1 MSSKKIPIFTTGN
14 VGTPSQ
20 PFTPKEP
27 MTYVNAW
34 NGKVLKDLPT
44 FGTPT
49 GLPKGHKNEYF
60 HGGIKLNG
68 ENIVSCH
75 HVFPPNQKKY

>member
-1 MSSKKIPIFTTGN
+1 MSGKKNPIFTTGN
-14 VGTPSQ
+14 VGSPSVPYIPTQ
-20 PFTPKEP
+20 P

-34 NGKVLKDLPT
+34 NGQILDGLPT
-44 FGTPT
+44 YGTPT

-68 ENIVSCH
+68 ENVISCH
-75 HVFPPNQKKY
+75 NPSIYKFK